1 MTGILWAV
9 VAGWV
14 QGPAAAPVWT
24 ARSATGQAT
33 VGDTVWLERRFA
45 LPGGWRLRPG
55 RLASDDEVEAL
66 ADPVV
71 LRDGGEW
78 VVRYPVAAWRPG
90 PHTVSLPPVW
100 RLGPDA
106 QADSISGGA
115 ASFVLASVIPDSLKH
130 PEPRPALA
138 PMRGET
144 RDARLPVL
152 ALLLTAAA
160 LVGGIRWRRRPP
172 RVLPAPAAAA
182 AGAGVPD
189 RRWLEAGEP
198 KAVAARAAGRLRT
211 AIARAVPEA
220 HSGLPTS
227 ECLTVVQGRRP
238 QAPVSEL
245 RTVLAALD
253 EVAFA
258 GAPEVDVVALARLAE
273 TLAERLGR

>member
-1 MTGILWAV
+1 MTGIFWAV

-14 QGPAAAPVWT
+14 QGPPAAPVWT
-24 ARSATGQAT
+24 ARSAAAQAT

-55 RLASDDEVEAL
+55 RLGSDDEVEAL

-78 VVRYPVAAWRPG
+78 VVRYPVAAWTPG
-90 PHTVSLPPVW
+90 PHTVTLPPVW

-106 QADSISGGA
+106 QADSISGGT
-115 ASFVLASVIPDSLKH
+115 ASFVLATVIPDSLKH

-138 PMRGET
+138 PLRAEA
-144 RDARLPVL
+144 RDARLPAL
-152 ALLLTAAA
+152 ALLLAAAA

-172 RVLPAPAAAA
+172 RALPAPAAPA
-182 AGAGVPD
+182 AGVGVPD
-189 RRWLEAGEP
+189 GRWLEAGEP
-198 KAVAARAAGRLRT
+198 RAVAARAAGRLRT

-220 HSGLPTS
+220 HLGLPTS
-227 ECLTVVQGRRP
+227 DCLTIVQGRRP

-245 RTVLAALD
+245 RTVFAALD

-273 TLAERLGR
+273 TLAERLGK

>member
-1 MTGILWAV
+1 VTGIFWAV

-14 QGPAAAPVWT
+14 QGPPAAPVWT
-24 ARSATGQAT
+24 ARSATAQAT

-55 RLASDDEVEAL
+55 RLASDDDVEAL

-78 VVRYPVAAWRPG
+78 VVRYPVAAWSPG
-90 PHTVSLPPVW
+90 PHTVTLPPVW

-106 QADSISGGA
+106 QADSISGGT

-138 PMRGET
+138 PLRAET
-144 RDARLPVL
+144 RDVRLPAL
-152 ALLLTAAA
+152 ALLLAAAA

-172 RVLPAPAAAA
+172 RALPAPDAAA

-220 HSGLPTS
+220 HLGLATS
-227 ECLTVVQGRRP
+227 DCLTVVQGRRP
-238 QAPVSEL
+238 QAPVAEL
-245 RTVLAALD
+245 RTVFAALD

-258 GAPEVDVVALARLAE
+258 GAPEVDLVALARLAE
-273 TLAERLGR
+273 TLAERLGK

>member
-1 MTGILWAV
+1 MLWAV
-9 VAGWV
+9 VAGWA
-14 QGPAAAPVWT
+14 QGAPAAPVWT
-24 ARSATGQAT
+24 VLSAATQVT
-33 VGDTVWLERRFA
+33 VGDTVWIERRFA

-71 LRDGGEW
+71 LRDGAEW
-78 VVRYPVAAWRPG
+78 VVRYPLAAWSPG
-90 PHTVSLPPVW
+90 PHSVTLPPIW

-106 QADSISGGA
+106 QADSVSGGM
-115 ASFVLASVIPDSLKH
+115 ASFVLASVIPDSLKR

-138 PMRGET
+138 PLRAEA
-144 RDARLPVL
+144 RDARLPAL
-152 ALLLTAAA
+152 ALLLAAAA

-172 RVLPAPAAAA
+172 RAVPAPDAPAPGAAI
-182 AGAGVPD
+182 PD

-211 AIARAVPEA
+211 AIARLVPDA
-220 HSGLPTS
+220 HLGLPTS
-227 ECLTVVQGRRP
+227 ECLALVQGRRP
-238 QAPVSEL
+238 QAPVAEL
-245 RTVLAALD
+245 RTVLGALD

-258 GAPEVDVVALARLAE
+258 VAPGVDVVALARLAE

>member
-1 MTGILWAV
+1 MLWAV
-9 VAGWV
+9 VAGWA
-14 QGPAAAPVWT
+14 QGAPAAPVWT
-24 ARSATGQAT
+24 VLSAATQVT
-33 VGDTVWLERRFA
+33 VGDTVWIERRFA

-71 LRDGGEW
+71 LRDGAEW
-78 VVRYPVAAWRPG
+78 VVRYPLAAWSPG
-90 PHTVSLPPVW
+90 PHSVTLPPIW

-106 QADSISGGA
+106 RADSVSGGT
-115 ASFVLASVIPDSLKH
+115 ASFVLASVIPDSLKR

-138 PMRGET
+138 PLRAEA
-144 RDARLPVL
+144 RDARLPAL
-152 ALLLTAAA
+152 ALLLAAAA

-172 RVLPAPAAAA
+172 RAVPAPDAPAPGAAI
-182 AGAGVPD
+182 PD

-211 AIARAVPEA
+211 AIARLVPDA
-220 HSGLPTS
+220 HLGLPTS
-227 ECLTVVQGRRP
+227 ECLALVQGRRP
-238 QAPVSEL
+238 QAPVAEL
-245 RTVLAALD
+245 RTVLGALD

-258 GAPEVDVVALARLAE
+258 VAPGVDVVALARLAE

>member
-1 MTGILWAV
+1 MTGIIWAV
-9 VAGWV
+9 VAGWA
-14 QGPAAAPVWT
+14 QGAPAAPVWT
-24 ARSATGQAT
+24 ARSATVPAT

-71 LRDGGEW
+71 ARDGGEW
-78 VVRYPVAAWRPG
+78 VVRYPVAAWTPG
-90 PHTVSLPPVW
+90 PHTVTLPPVW
-100 RLGPDA
+100 KLGPDA
-106 QADSISGGA
+106 QADSVSGGA

-138 PMRGET
+138 PLRAEAV
-144 RDARLPVL
+144 DARLPVL
-152 ALLLTAAA
+152 AFLLAAAA

-172 RVLPAPAAAA
+172 RALPAPAAPAPGAA
-182 AGAGVPD
+182 TPD

-211 AIARAVPEA
+211 AIARFVPDA
-220 HSGLPTS
+220 HLGLPTS
-227 ECLTVVQGRRP
+227 ECLAVVQARRP

-258 GAPEVDVVALARLAE
+258 VAPEVDVVALARLAE
-273 TLAERLGR
+273 TLAGRLGK

>member
-1 MTGILWAV
+1 MLWAV
-9 VAGWV
+9 VAGWA
-14 QGPAAAPVWT
+14 QGAPAAPVWT
-24 ARSATGQAT
+24 VLSAATQVT
-33 VGDTVWLERRFA
+33 VGDTVWIERRFA

-71 LRDGGEW
+71 LRDGAEW
-78 VVRYPVAAWRPG
+78 VVRYPLAAWSPG
-90 PHTVSLPPVW
+90 PHSVTLPPIW

-106 QADSISGGA
+106 QADSVSGGT
-115 ASFVLASVIPDSLKH
+115 ASFVLASVIPDSLKR

-138 PMRGET
+138 PLRAEA
-144 RDARLPVL
+144 RDARLPAL
-152 ALLLTAAA
+152 ALLLAAAA

-172 RVLPAPAAAA
+172 RAVPAPDAPAPGAAI
-182 AGAGVPD
+182 PD

-211 AIARAVPEA
+211 AIARLVPDA
-220 HSGLPTS
+220 HLGLPTS
-227 ECLTVVQGRRP
+227 ECLALVQGRRP
-238 QAPVSEL
+238 QAPVAEL
-245 RTVLAALD
+245 RTVLGALD

-258 GAPEVDVVALARLAE
+258 VAPGVDVVALARLAE